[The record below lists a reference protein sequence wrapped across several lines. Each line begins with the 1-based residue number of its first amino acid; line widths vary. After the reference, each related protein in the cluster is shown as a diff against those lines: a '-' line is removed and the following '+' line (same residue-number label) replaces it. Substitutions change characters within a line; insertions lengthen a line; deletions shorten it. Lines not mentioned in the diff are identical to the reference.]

1 MYTNIDGNIKV
12 DKGTI
17 TYLRTPFEIHNASVA
32 WPVPGDVLPTVNLD
46 ATTRFRRYDI
56 FLRVTGPLE
65 QMEMI
70 LRSDP
75 ALTKDQII
83 KMLTLQR
90 EVTGTNQGV
99 TQDDFQNLMTVGL
112 EMTVLGDVEE
122 IFKET
127 LGLNE
132 FMIYSGR
139 LRTGH
144 SLGREEGELTEDEK
158 DQYNILVSKYLTD
171 NLLVGYTVSSDSEH
185 ESIFAQYD
193 ISRHMS
199 INYERNKDYD
209 ITEDWYG
216 VEYKVT
222 F

>member
-1 MYTNIDGNIKV
+1 MV
-12 DKGTI
+12 
-17 TYLRTPFEIHNASVA
+17 
-32 WPVPGDVLPTVNLD
+32 
-46 ATTRFRRYDI
+46 
-56 FLRVTGPLE
+56 
-65 QMEMI
+65 

-75 ALTKDQII
+75 SLTKDQII

-90 EVTGTNQGV
+90 EVTGTDQGV

-122 IFKET
+122 IFKQT

-144 SLGREEGELTEDEK
+144 SLVQDSGELTEDEK
-158 DQYNILVSKYLTD
+158 DQYNLLVSKYLTD
-171 NLLVGYTVSSDSEH
+171 HLLVGYTVSDDSEH
-185 ESIFAQYD
+185 ESIFASYD

-199 INYERNKDYD
+199 INYERNKDYNTTD
-209 ITEDWYG
+209 DWYG

>member
-1 MYTNIDGNIKV
+1 
-12 DKGTI
+12 
-17 TYLRTPFEIHNASVA
+17 
-32 WPVPGDVLPTVNLD
+32 
-46 ATTRFRRYDI
+46 
-56 FLRVTGPLE
+56 
-65 QMEMI
+65 
-70 LRSDP
+70 
-75 ALTKDQII
+75 
-83 KMLTLQR
+83 
-90 EVTGTNQGV
+90 
-99 TQDDFQNLMTVGL
+99 
-112 EMTVLGDVEE
+112 MTVLGDVEE

-144 SLGREEGELTEDEK
+144 SLTQDGGDLTEDEK

-171 NLLVGYTVSSDSEH
+171 NLLVGYTVSDDSEH

-193 ISRHMS
+193 ISRHLS

-209 ITEDWYG
+209 TTEDWYG
-216 VEYKVT
+216 MEYKIT

>member
-1 MYTNIDGNIKV
+1 M
-12 DKGTI
+12 
-17 TYLRTPFEIHNASVA
+17 
-32 WPVPGDVLPTVNLD
+32 PGDVLPTVNLD

-185 ESIFAQYD
+185 ESILP
-193 ISRHMS
+193 
-199 INYERNKDYD
+199 
-209 ITEDWYG
+209 
-216 VEYKVT
+216 
-222 F
+222 